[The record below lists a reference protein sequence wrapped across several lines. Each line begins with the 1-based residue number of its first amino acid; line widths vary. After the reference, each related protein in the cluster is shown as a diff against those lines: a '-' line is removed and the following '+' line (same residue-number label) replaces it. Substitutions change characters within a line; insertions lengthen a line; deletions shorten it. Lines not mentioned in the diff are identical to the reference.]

1 MVRQILL
8 WMANVTGAEV
18 DLCRGRPGLMGGE
31 LARNCADMFT
41 VRRIEQTLP
50 DTLVFARE
58 DQGKGGAL
66 LAVLDSFR
74 FAPHHNRGFRY
85 VLPWSKKTGM
95 KQQDLQR

>member
-58 DQGKGGAL
+58 DQGKGERL
-66 LAVLDSFR
+66 PRCF
-74 FAPHHNRGFRY
+74 GFFQ
-85 VLPWSKKTGM
+85 VCSTS
-95 KQQDLQR
+95 QQGI